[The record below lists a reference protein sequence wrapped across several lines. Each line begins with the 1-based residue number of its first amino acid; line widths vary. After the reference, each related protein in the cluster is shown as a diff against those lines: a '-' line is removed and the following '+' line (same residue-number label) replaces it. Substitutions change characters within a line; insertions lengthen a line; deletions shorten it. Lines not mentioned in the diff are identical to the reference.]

1 MSTSVYES
9 IIQTK
14 ASVWGSTASG
24 KSIVDS
30 YWIYEFATG
39 SPLVQT
45 QLYSDSRSKS
55 SFGYTSRIGDIPVV
69 EEEILSQN
77 LHVPIFDDIDFSI
90 NINDSLLVLSVCSNT
105 VNTNGVKHQGHLKV
119 LSLAQLHPIEP
130 VMSRSDI
137 VSRFRLQEED
147 ITPNDKYIDAANKGS
162 LSCVKEHT
170 YKVEMNHNQALG
182 KVNVLSPNR
191 NVHEW
196 LYSFKPNFNQIES
209 NNRTVNSLAVKSLL
223 MATENN
229 IMPNSQA
236 FVKASTDSHFKLSL
250 WLRVPKVLKQIAIQ
264 KLFKVA
270 GDETGKIFY
279 LSIACIPNHN
289 SVETALNVTV
299 ICKHQLPVPKSK
311 APFELSLIFSDLK
324 EPYSTVH
331 DPSYPQRIVHA
342 LLETHTSFAQTLSNK
357 LQEDVIIYT
366 LNSTKL
372 VPAKLD
378 VGERTLNYSEDASKK
393 KYFLSKTLECLPMT
407 VQTMSYLD
415 SIQIPSW
422 KMDFAKGEIRISPQA
437 ASVAKSLLKLDLNEI
452 KKKKTLAWDAS
463 SSYPDSN

>member
-1 MSTSVYES
+1 MSSGVYES

-30 YWIYEFATG
+30 YWIYEFPTG

-55 SFGYTSRIGDIPVV
+55 SFGYTSKIGDIPAV

-77 LHVPIFDDIDFSI
+77 VHIPVFNDIDFSI
-90 NINDSLLVLSVCSNT
+90 NINDSFLAISVCSNT

-119 LSLAQLHPIEP
+119 LSLAQLHPFEP
-130 VMSRSDI
+130 VMSRSEI
-137 VSRFRLQEED
+137 ASRFRLQEED
-147 ITPNDKYIDAANKGS
+147 IIPDDKYISAANKGS

-170 YKVEMNHNQALG
+170 YKVEMSHNQALG

-250 WLRVPKVLKQIAIQ
+250 WLRIPKVLKQIAIQ
-264 KLFKVA
+264 KLFKFA
-270 GDETGKIFY
+270 GDETGKSFY

-299 ICKHQLPVPKSK
+299 ICKHQLPIPKSK
-311 APFELSLIFSDLK
+311 APFELSMIFSDLK
-324 EPYSTVH
+324 EPYNTVH

-342 LLETHTSFAQTLSNK
+342 LLETHTSFAQVLCNK

-366 LNSTKL
+366 INSPELT
-372 VPAKLD
+372 PAKLD
-378 VGERTLNYSEDASKK
+378 LGERTLNYSEDASKK
-393 KYFLSKTLECLPMT
+393 KYFLSKTLKCLPVN

-415 SIQIPSW
+415 SIRIPSW
-422 KMDFAKGEIRISPQA
+422 KIDFARGEIRISPQSTPIA
-437 ASVAKSLLKLDLNEI
+437 RSLLKLDLSKI
-452 KKKKTLAWDAS
+452 KEKKFLTWET
-463 SSYPDSN
+463 SSYDLE